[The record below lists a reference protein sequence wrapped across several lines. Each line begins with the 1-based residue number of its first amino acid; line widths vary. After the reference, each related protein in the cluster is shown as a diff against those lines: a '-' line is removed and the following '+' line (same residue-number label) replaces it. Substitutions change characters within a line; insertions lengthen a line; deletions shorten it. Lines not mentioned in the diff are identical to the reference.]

1 MKEVTFCCLPTNG
14 ATLTAVSATDDPW
27 GSGVSHQWTVDGR
40 AIPGATGP
48 TLAITAAYAGTT
60 IGLTASA
67 ANTAGNSSASA
78 ATPTKVTT
86 KPVITT
92 QVVPVRGTRRVGY
105 TVRVSPPAARAFPKP
120 KVSYQWRR
128 NGKAIKG
135 KTKASYKLVKADRG
149 KSISC
154 RITLKNSLGSSSKT
168 SMTIRVR

>member
-1 MKEVTFCCLPTNG
+1 MPQSPTE
-14 ATLTAVSATDDPW
+14 
-27 GSGVSHQWTVDGR
+27 
-40 AIPGATGP
+40 
-48 TLAITAAYAGTT
+48 AADAARPHGNEAGNEAGTE
-60 IGLTASA
+60 
-67 ANTAGNSSASA
+67 AGTVSSLPPY
-78 ATPTKVTT
+78 TPRRVAQS
-86 KPVITT
+86 